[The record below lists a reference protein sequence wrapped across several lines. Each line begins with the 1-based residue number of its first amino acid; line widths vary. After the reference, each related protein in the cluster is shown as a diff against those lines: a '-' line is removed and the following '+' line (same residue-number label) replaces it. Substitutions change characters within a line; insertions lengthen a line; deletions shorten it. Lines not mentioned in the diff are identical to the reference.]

1 MRLPI
6 RFATVGFVLVFT
18 SASTPGQT
26 GFTPL
31 IDFTPGESYLGF
43 DGGLYPN
50 ARNVFL
56 GRHLADGLDQ
66 AGRIRPLD
74 ANGRP
79 APDGK
84 IVLLT
89 VGMSNTRIES
99 SAFGDRLRSF
109 PDRNPPLV
117 FVNGAQGGQ
126 SAARIADPNA
136 PYWTQVDKI
145 LAQQGVTPLQVQ
157 AVWFKEANARPT
169 EPFPQHAEILRSQ
182 FKTIMNIIKSR
193 YPRTAAVY
201 ASSRIYAGY
210 ATTNLNPEP
219 FAYESGFAVKWL
231 IEDQISGEPLLNYDP
246 RVGPVNAAWMQWGPY
261 MWADGTN
268 PRSDGLIW
276 VRSDFRNDGT
286 HPSSQGAAR
295 VAAMLLE
302 FFSSAPTTRLWFL
315 RPELQVLLGDMNGD
329 RRLNGADIDPFFLAL
344 VDPGAF
350 ARQYPN
356 IDPVQAGD
364 INQDGRFDGGD
375 LEVFFRLLAGV

>member
-6 RFATVGFVLVFT
+6 RFATVSFVLVFT

-31 IDFTPGESYLGF
+31 IDFAPGESYQGF

-231 IEDQISGEPLLNYDP
+231 IEDQISGDPLLNYDP

-276 VRSDFRNDGT
+276 ARSDFRNDGT
-286 HPSSQGAAR
+286 HPSSQGAAK

-315 RPELQVLLGDMNGD
+315 RPELQVLLGDLNGD

-375 LEVFFRLLAGV
+375 LEVFFRLLAGF